1 MCVEKKGLDLCLLL
15 ALIVDLPCADFYFCI
30 DDPVAAFENV
40 EIAPDGMSDA
50 GTAFTRYTVNPT
62 TLASSTRKSS

>member
-1 MCVEKKGLDLCLLL
+1 LLL
-15 ALIVDLPCADFYFCI
+15 ALISIDLPRADFYFCI